1 MKKQKH
7 ISIFIL
13 FILALSVFFIPSL
26 SWSLGSIEGHIRSET
41 DEPIEGAKIE
51 TDLGIVTVSY
61 SDGFYN
67 MTHLFGTYSVI
78 ASAPG
83 YESKTEE
90 VTVIDGMTTNQDF
103 TLPDAPL
110 TIQSVSPNN
119 EEIGNDLDVTIRG
132 KGFDE
137 NIRLSMVL
145 DSVNRKSVI
154 GSVDS
159 SGHAYGI
166 NVIDYIAYLADGELG
181 LKIIDVDPFSP
192 GYLQIIESV
201 DTPGDGWSGDAWRGA
216 HDVTVIE
223 NTAFVANYTSGLQ
236 IIDVDPSSPDYA
248 TIIGAVDTPGLAY
261 SVTVMGNTAYVADGG
276 WGLQVIDVTD
286 PKHPSIITYVD
297 TLSIAYDV
305 AIIGDT
311 AYVAD
316 YTSGLQII
324 DVNPSS
330 PNYHKIIGSVDT
342 PGEARGVTVLGDTA
356 YVADYTSGL
365 QIIDVDPSSPD
376 YLKIVGAVDTPGE
389 AYYVTV
395 TENTAYVA
403 DGLWGVQ
410 IIDISDPEHPNVIGT
425 VDTPYEAHAVT
436 VLGNTAY
443 MADYFGGLQIIDVS
457 DPKRLPDFTYANT
470 PGCAC
475 SVSVAENTAYVADDS
490 FGLQLIDINP
500 SSPAYL
506 KIIDSVNVDISDYAN
521 DTNVINN
528 IAYVAFSYSG
538 LQIINIDPSS
548 SDYLKIIG
556 AVNTPGEARGV
567 TVLGDIAYVADYTS
581 GLQIIDVNPSSPDY
595 LQIIGSVNT
604 PGYAFRVAV
613 INQIAYVAD
622 GKYGLQIID
631 VNPSSPDYLKIIG
644 AVDTPGLGYWGAHDV
659 KAVDNIAYVA
669 DSGSG
674 LQIIDVNPAS
684 LDYLNIIGSVVTPGS
699 AAGITVI
706 GNMAYIAD
714 AGWGVQVVDVTDRRH
729 PVIIAYAD
737 TPSIAYE
744 VTIIGDI
751 AYVADSAGLQIVNV
765 PVEIDIGPQ
774 NIISDTEIEV
784 TLLSPSLAGNYSLIC
799 SNGKEFAELVG
810 AVSFL
815 TAEGYQELIGKKAII
830 VAGYRSYPNDS
841 LWDKTRLCVNM
852 AYKTLKSQGYDE
864 NNIYYLSPGHMD
876 VDGDGQNGMYGQPDL
891 QTLSDAIRYW
901 AQGSNELLLFMTD
914 HGGTETFQLNQ
925 NQILSA
931 QMLDGWLD
939 EVQSTISDRII
950 IVYDACKSGS
960 FLEALTPPA
969 DKERIVITSTTDK
982 EYAWFEQDGVLSFS
996 YQFWAYLQV
1005 DAQLVKALN
1014 TAGKMMKYDQ
1024 TAQLDANG
1032 DGEPNQKGDNISD
1045 IVIGRGRVAGAIP
1058 PVVGNV
1064 SGKQILNGSTSASF
1078 WADNVRGLN
1087 PVEKVW
1093 AVIIPPGDRAA
1104 NDPVINFPKVELVD
1118 DDLDGTYQATY
1129 NEFTLVGTYRMLV
1142 YAKDEDDAISQPREI
1157 RISQTAA
1164 DIYEDDDKFINA
1176 GVIVLNDPDSQ
1187 LHNFHD
1193 AGDEDWVKFYGLSG
1207 QTYTIEAYNLGDNC
1221 DAVIELY
1228 ATDGTTLLAEQDTI
1242 GDPNADELLDW
1253 SCIQGGIYYVKIKH
1267 YSAEDFG
1274 DGTEYDLKI
1283 YRSIGPIPGFVNGH
1297 ITDALSGYQIADVKI
1312 STDTSASALS
1322 LADGAYVMVHPPGT
1336 YDLTAQK
1343 SGYDSKTILGVH
1355 VSEGGSTPL
1364 NIVLMPVDTDSDGIS
1379 DAVENATPCLDANDD
1394 DSDDDGIIDGNEDAD
1409 HDGVVDAGE
1418 TDPCE
1423 EDTDNDGLLDGTEIG
1438 LTAPQGSGTDLGVFI
1453 ADADP
1458 TTTTD
1463 PTDDDSDNDG
1473 WLDGEEDQN
1482 YNGRV
1487 DVGEK
1492 NPNLYD
1498 AKVLPHIPLLLID

>member
-311 AYVAD
+311 
-316 YTSGLQII
+316 
-324 DVNPSS
+324 
-330 PNYHKIIGSVDT
+330 
-342 PGEARGVTVLGDTA
+342 
-356 YVADYTSGL
+356 
-365 QIIDVDPSSPD
+365 
-376 YLKIVGAVDTPGE
+376 
-389 AYYVTV
+389 
-395 TENTAYVA
+395 
-403 DGLWGVQ
+403 
-410 IIDISDPEHPNVIGT
+410 
-425 VDTPYEAHAVT
+425 
-436 VLGNTAY
+436 
-443 MADYFGGLQIIDVS
+443 
-457 DPKRLPDFTYANT
+457 
-470 PGCAC
+470 
-475 SVSVAENTAYVADDS
+475 
-490 FGLQLIDINP
+490 
-500 SSPAYL
+500 
-506 KIIDSVNVDISDYAN
+506 
-521 DTNVINN
+521 
-528 IAYVAFSYSG
+528 
-538 LQIINIDPSS
+538 
-548 SDYLKIIG
+548 
-556 AVNTPGEARGV
+556 
-567 TVLGDIAYVADYTS
+567 AYVADYTS

-1267 YSAEDFG
+1267 YSEEDFG